1 MNPILV
7 IGSSNTDMVVKTTH
21 FPTPGQTV
29 LGGQFFMFPGG
40 KGANQAVAAAKLGG
54 QVTFITKLGKD
65 IFGDESLAGFQ
76 QTGMD
81 TRYIQRDQHAP
92 SGVALITVN
101 EKGENHIVV
110 APGANHALSA
120 ADLDLGELAFLQS
133 EWILM
138 QLEIPIDTIVYA
150 ANKAQKL
157 GKRIVLNPAPAMA
170 LPEELFSKLFLFT
183 PNETEAGFYTGV
195 HVTDMDSA
203 RKAATI
209 LLKKGIRNVVITMGS
224 KGAYFTNAA
233 EELLIPTPVVNAVDT
248 TAAGDVFNGALCVAL
263 AEEMTWKEALTWACK
278 AAAFSVTRMGAQSST
293 PTRMELD
300 RFNP

>member
-1 MNPILV
+1 MNSILV

-40 KGANQAVAAAKLGG
+40 KGANQAVAAARLDGK
-54 QVTFITKLGKD
+54 VTFITKLGND
-65 IFGDESLAGFQ
+65 IFGDQSLSGFQ

-81 TRYIQRDQHAP
+81 TRYIQRDQQAP

-110 APGANHALSA
+110 APGANHTLSTK
-120 ADLDLGELAFLQS
+120 DLDLGELAFLQS
-133 EWILM
+133 DWILM

-150 ANKAQKL
+150 GDKAQKL
-157 GKRIVLNPAPAMA
+157 GKRIVLNPAPAQA

-195 HVTDMDSA
+195 HITDMDSA
-203 RKAATI
+203 RKAAAI
-209 LLKKGIRNVVITMGS
+209 LLKKGIKNVVITMGS

-263 AEEMTWKEALTWACK
+263 AEDKTWKEALSWACK

>member
-1 MNPILV
+1 MNSILI

-54 QVTFITKLGKD
+54 KVSLITKLGKD
-65 IFGDESLAGFQ
+65 IFGDQSHAGFQ

-81 TRYIQRDQHAP
+81 TRYILRDELAP

-110 APGANHALSA
+110 APGANHTLTPE
-120 ADLDLGELAFLQS
+120 DLDKGELAFLQS
-133 EWILM
+133 DWILM
-138 QLEIPIDTIVYA
+138 QLEIPIETIVCA
-150 ANKAQKL
+150 AEKAQKME
-157 GKRIVLNPAPAMA
+157 KKIVLNPAPAQV

-183 PNETEAGFYTGV
+183 PNETEAGFYTGADI
-195 HVTDMDSA
+195 TDMDSA
-203 RKAATI
+203 RKAAAV
-209 LLKKGIRNVVITMGS
+209 LLKKGVANVVITMGS
-224 KGAYFTNAA
+224 KGAYFTNAS
-233 EELLIPTPVVNAVDT
+233 EELLISTPAVNAVDT

-263 AEEMTWKEALTWACK
+263 AEGMTWKEALTWACK

-293 PTRMELD
+293 PTRAELD

>member
-21 FPTPGQTV
+21 FPTPGQTL

-40 KGANQAVAAAKLGG
+40 KGANQAVAAARLKGKI
-54 QVTFITKLGKD
+54 TFIAKLGKD
-65 IFGDESLAGFQ
+65 IFGDQSLAGFQ

-81 TRYIQRDQHAP
+81 TRYIIRDEKMP

-110 APGANHALSA
+110 APGANHSLT
-120 ADLDLGELAFLQS
+120 ADDLNKSELAFVQS

-138 QLEIPIDTIVYA
+138 QLEIPVETIVHGA
-150 ANKAQKL
+150 GKAQKL
-157 GKRIVLNPAPAMA
+157 GKKIVLNPAPAQA

-183 PNETEAGFYTGV
+183 PNETEASFYTGV
-195 HVTDMDSA
+195 HITDIDSA
-203 RKAATI
+203 RKAAAA
-209 LLKKGIRNVVITMGS
+209 LLKKGVANVVITMGS
-224 KGAYFTNAA
+224 KGVYFTNST
-233 EELLIPTPVVNAVDT
+233 EELLIPAPMVNAVDT
-248 TAAGDVFNGALCVAL
+248 TAAGDVFNGAICVGL
-263 AEEMTWKEALTWACK
+263 AEGMTWKEALTWACK
-278 AAAFSVTRMGAQSST
+278 AAAFSVTRMGAQSSA
-293 PTRMELD
+293 PTREELD

>member
-1 MNPILV
+1 
-7 IGSSNTDMVVKTTH
+7 MVVKTTH

-40 KGANQAVAAAKLGG
+40 KGANQAVAAARLNGN
-54 QVTFITKLGKD
+54 VTFFTKLGKD
-65 IFGDESLAGFQ
+65 IFGDQSLAGFQ

-81 TRYIQRDQHAP
+81 TRYILRDDLTP

-110 APGANHALSA
+110 APGANHTLTPD
-120 ADLDLGELAFLQS
+120 DLDKAELAFMQS

-138 QLEIPIDTIVYA
+138 QLEIPIETIIHA
-150 ANKAQKL
+150 AVIAEKL
-157 GKRIVLNPAPAMA
+157 GKKIVLNPAPAQA

-195 HVTDMDSA
+195 EIMDMDSA
-203 RKAATI
+203 RKAAAI
-209 LLKKGIRNVVITMGS
+209 LLKKGVDNVVITMGS
-224 KGAYFTNAA
+224 KGAYFTNAS
-233 EELLIPTPVVNAVDT
+233 EEMLIPTPVVSAVDT

-263 AEEMTWKEALTWACK
+263 AEDKTWKESLVWACQ

-293 PTRMELD
+293 PTREELNH
-300 RFNP
+300 FKP